1 MLVTIQIADEL
12 RNVLTE
18 NEVSVEKAI
27 GDLKAAIKSHK
38 KMLEGCSYE
47 NYKDIQNNISRMKY
61 SLDFL
66 ENIMDS
72 GKEK

>member
-18 NEVSVEKAI
+18 NEASVERTI
-27 GDLKAAIKSHK
+27 GELKAAIKSHQ